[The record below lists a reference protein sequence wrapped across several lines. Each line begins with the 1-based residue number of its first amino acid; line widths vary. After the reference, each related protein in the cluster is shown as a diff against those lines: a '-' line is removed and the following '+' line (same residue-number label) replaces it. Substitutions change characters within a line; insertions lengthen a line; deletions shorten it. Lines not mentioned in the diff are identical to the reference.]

1 MFCRKDIVR
10 IVNETQVLVSRLVV
24 ISEYLFGTE
33 VVRGLLKRINKVA
46 REKVLAILI
55 AVNARVDQNVSK
67 WRSSVANIAGLIE

>member
-33 VVRGLLKRINKVA
+33 VVRGLLKRINKA
-46 REKVLAILI
+46 LL
-55 AVNARVDQNVSK
+55 DQN
-67 WRSSVANIAGLIE
+67 